1 MKHANISL
9 FVAHVG
15 CKHRCS
21 FCDQNTITG
30 TLSLP
35 TAADI
40 AEAVMIAQSSKNYS
54 PETTEIA
61 FFGGSFTAI
70 EKEYMTELLDA
81 AYPYVE
87 QGIVKGIRVSTRP
100 DAISTEI
107 LEFVKSKGVT
117 AIELGAQS
125 MDDEI
130 LSLNKRGHTAKDVE
144 KASEMIKNSGI
155 ELGLQMMTG
164 LYGSTPEKD
173 METAEKI
180 IALNPKTVRIYPTI
194 ILEGTLLGVLY
205 KKGEYD
211 TYSLET
217 TTALCADLLEKFQN
231 AGIKVIRLGLHDIDK
246 EKYLAGPWHPAF
258 RELVD
263 SRRYLK
269 LALEKMGTSGKYNIY
284 VNPSAISK
292 MTGQSR
298 SNIAELSKRGYSCK
312 VLPDKNIKEMQVKV
326 VKTEGNSK

>member
-30 TLSLP
+30 TTSLP

-40 AEAVMIAQSSKNYS
+40 AEAVMIAQSNKNYS
-54 PETTEIA
+54 PKTTEIA

-70 EKEYMTELLDA
+70 DREYMTALLDA
-81 AYPYVE
+81 AYPYVRD
-87 QGIVKGIRVSTRP
+87 GIVKGIRVSTRP
-100 DAISTEI
+100 DAITPEI
-107 LEFVKSKGVT
+107 LDFVKSKGVT

-125 MDDEI
+125 MDDEV
-130 LSLNKRGHTAKDVE
+130 LDLNKRGHKAADIVE
-144 KASEMIKNSGI
+144 ASKLIKQSGI

-164 LYGSTPEKD
+164 LLGSTPEKD
-173 METAEKI
+173 IKTAEQI
-180 IALNPKTVRIYPTI
+180 IALSPKTVRIYPTI
-194 ILEGTLLGVLY
+194 ILEGTLLGTLY

-211 TYSLET
+211 TYSLEQT
-217 TTALCADLLEKFQN
+217 STLCADLLDMFEKAN
-231 AGIKVIRLGLHDIDK
+231 VNVIRLGLHDIEK
-246 EKYLAGPWHPAF
+246 EKYLSGPWHPAF

-263 SRRYLK
+263 SKRYLK
-269 LALEKMGTSGKYNIY
+269 KALEKLDKVGKYNIY
-284 VNPSAISK
+284 VNPSAVSK
-292 MTGQSR
+292 MTGQLR
-298 SNIAELSKRGYSCK
+298 SNIAELSKRGYECK
-312 VLPDKNIKEMQVKV
+312 IVPDKNIKEMQVKV

>member
-40 AEAVMIAQSSKNYS
+40 AEAVMIAQSNKNYS

-70 EKEYMTELLDA
+70 DKEYMTELLDA

-87 QGIVKGIRVSTRP
+87 QGVVKGIRVSTRP
-100 DAISTEI
+100 DAISPEI
-107 LEFVKSKGVT
+107 LDFVKQKGVT

-125 MDDEI
+125 MDDEV
-130 LSLNKRGHTAKDVE
+130 LQLNKRGHTAKDVE
-144 KASEMIKNSGI
+144 LACELIKKSGI

-173 METAEKI
+173 IDTARKI
-180 IALNPKTVRIYPTI
+180 IALAPKTVRIYPTV
-194 ILEGTLLGVLY
+194 ILEGTLLGLLY

-211 TYSLET
+211 TYSLEE
-217 TTALCADLLEKFQN
+217 TTALCADLLDMFEKEN
-231 AGIKVIRLGLHDIDK
+231 ITVIRLGLHAIEK
-246 EKYLAGPWHPAF
+246 EKYLAGPWHPALK
-258 RELVD
+258 ELVD

-269 LALEKMGTSGKYNIY
+269 LALGQLDKGGKYNIY

-292 MTGQSR
+292 MTGQLR
-298 SNIAELSKRGYSCK
+298 SNLAELSKRGYDCR
-312 VLPDKNIKEMQVKV
+312 VLPDKNIKEMQVKA

>member
-1 MKHANISL
+1 MKHANISI

-30 TLSLP
+30 TASLP

-54 PETTEIA
+54 PKATEIA

-70 EKEYMTELLDA
+70 DKEYMTELLDA

-87 QGIVKGIRVSTRP
+87 QGLVKGIRVSTRP
-100 DAISTEI
+100 DAISPEI

-125 MDDEI
+125 MDDEV
-130 LSLNKRGHTAKDVE
+130 LALNLRGHKAEDVE
-144 KASEMIKNSGI
+144 MAARLIKQSGI

-173 METAEKI
+173 VETAKKI
-180 IALNPKTVRIYPTI
+180 IALSPKTVRIYPTI
-194 ILEGTLLGVLY
+194 ILEGTLLGTLY
-205 KKGEYD
+205 KKGKYD
-211 TYSLET
+211 TYSLNKT
-217 TTALCADLLEKFQN
+217 VSLSADLLDMFEK
-231 AGIKVIRLGLHDIDK
+231 ADIKVIRLGLHDIEK
-246 EKYLAGPWHPAF
+246 EKYLSGPWHPAF

-269 LALEKMGTSGKYNIY
+269 MALEKLDKGGKYNIY

-298 SNIAELSKRGYSCK
+298 SNIAELSKRGFICK

>member
-81 AYPYVE
+81 ACPYVE

-100 DAISTEI
+100 DAISEEI
-107 LEFVKSKGVT
+107 LKFVKSKGVT

-130 LSLNKRGHTAKDVE
+130 LSLNKRGHTSKDVE
-144 KASEMIKNSGI
+144 TASEMIKNSGI

>member
-30 TLSLP
+30 TASLP
-35 TAADI
+35 NAADI
-40 AEAVMIAQSSKNYS
+40 AEAVMIAQSSRNYS

-70 EKEYMTELLDA
+70 DKEYMRELLDA

-100 DAISTEI
+100 DAISQEI
-107 LEFVKSKGVT
+107 LDFVKQKGVT

-130 LSLNKRGHTAKDVE
+130 LLLNKRGHSAKDVE
-144 KASEMIKNSGI
+144 TACELIKNSGI

-173 METAEKI
+173 KETAKKI
-180 IALNPKTVRIYPTI
+180 IALAPKTVRIYPTI
-194 ILEGTLLGVLY
+194 ILEGTLLGSLY

-211 TYSLET
+211 TYSLDAT
-217 TTALCADLLEKFQN
+217 TSLCADLLDEFEK
-231 AGIKVIRLGLHDIDK
+231 ADITVIRLGLHDIDK
-246 EKYLAGPWHPAF
+246 NKYLAGPWHPAF

-269 LALEKMGTSGKYNIY
+269 MALEKMDKSGKYSIY

-298 SNIAELSKRGYSCK
+298 SNIAELSKRGYTCK

>member
-30 TLSLP
+30 TASLP

-40 AEAVMIAQSSKNYS
+40 AEAVMIAQSGKNYS
-54 PETTEIA
+54 PKTTEIA

-70 EKEYMTELLDA
+70 DKECMTALLDA
-81 AYPYVE
+81 AYPYVQ

-100 DAISTEI
+100 DAISQEI
-107 LEFVKSKGVT
+107 LDFVKQKGVT

-125 MDDEI
+125 MDDEV
-130 LSLNKRGHTAKDVE
+130 LALNKRGHTVKDVE
-144 KASEMIKNSGI
+144 TACELIKSSGI

-173 METAEKI
+173 METAKKI
-180 IALNPKTVRIYPTI
+180 IDLSPKTVRIYPTI
-194 ILEGTLLGVLY
+194 ILEGTLLGSLY

-217 TTALCADLLEKFQN
+217 TTSLCADLLDEFEKADIN
-231 AGIKVIRLGLHDIDK
+231 VIRLGLHSIEK
-246 EKYLAGPWHPAF
+246 EKYLSGPWHPAF

-269 LALEKMGTSGKYNIY
+269 MALGKMEKSGKYSIY

-298 SNIAELSKRGYSCK
+298 SNIAELTKRGYSCK